1 MKGFDDRMIPFIK
14 IQRLNKNSARAICGA
29 LALTLLLGSCA
40 PASAPAA
47 ATPVETAVPVVTA
60 TPSPTATP
68 TPSPTPTPKPI
79 NRSLTSGREIPEG
92 TPLRPFILSI
102 DNSNGAKPQTSL
114 MEADIVYEFLA
125 EAAITRFQALYND
138 TYPAYAG
145 PVRSTRYYII
155 DMVQEWDCM
164 YLHEG
169 YVVLKKPYRRLPQD
183 LITLYLPK
191 GDFAGF
197 SKKYYPTQGAYDDL
211 EAENGYKFR
220 LTETGR
226 SSVHALYY
234 RIAALVNRY
243 YGEHEARQA
252 KRFNFH
258 EGISYENGTPFTKV
272 TLPYDNHKDPNW
284 IWFTYDAQTNRLY
297 RYESG
302 EPAMT
307 RTLTNHG
314 ENYITEQ
321 MNVQNLIVQYV
332 EYGSV
337 KEDPKHRRT
346 CEMIGSGKCD
356 YFINGQHVTGTWS
369 RPTAEDFTTYM
380 LDDGSLVTL
389 EPGNTWIAV
398 HPSAFPVT
406 YE

>member
-1 MKGFDDRMIPFIK
+1 MIQTSTIR
-14 IQRLNKNSARAICGA
+14 QSRSRRARALCGA
-29 LALTLLLGSCA
+29 LALALLLGSCA
-40 PASAPAA
+40 PAPAPAA
-47 ATPVETAVPVVTA
+47 VTPVETAVPVVTA

-68 TPSPTPTPKPI
+68 TPSLTPTPEPV

-114 MEADIVYEFLA
+114 MEADIIYEFLA

-183 LITLYLPK
+183 LIPLYLPK
-191 GDFAGF
+191 GDFPGF
-197 SKKYYPTQGAYDDL
+197 SKKFYRTEGAYDDL
-211 EAENGYKFR
+211 ETENGYKFR
-220 LTETGR
+220 AEETGR
-226 SSVHALYY
+226 GSVHALYY

-243 YGEHEARQA
+243 YGEHTAREAQ
-252 KRFNFH
+252 RFNFM
-258 EGISYENGTPFTKV
+258 EGITYENGTPFTKV
-272 TLPYDNHKDPNW
+272 TLPYDNNKNPEW
-284 IWFTYDAQTNRLY
+284 IQFTYDATANRLY
-297 RYESG
+297 RFESG
-302 EPAMT
+302 EPSMT
-307 RTLTNHG
+307 RTLTDHG
-314 ENYITEQ
+314 DNYVTEQ

-337 KEDPKHRRT
+337 KEDAKHRRT
-346 CEMIGSGKCD
+346 CEMIGSGKCE

-398 HPSAFPVT
+398 HPSNTPVT

>member
-1 MKGFDDRMIPFIK
+1 MNQRIPVHA
-14 IQRLNKNSARAICGA
+14 IQHHYARALSLA
-29 LALTLLLGSCA
+29 LALLLLVGCA
-40 PASAPAA
+40 PAQPSAA
-47 ATPVETAVPVVTA
+47 ATPTEGKAPAVTLAPTA
-60 TPSPTATP
+60 TPTPTPTP
-68 TPSPTPTPKPI
+68 TPSPTPV
-79 NRSLTSGREIPEG
+79 NRSLTSGRVVPIG

-102 DNSNGAKPQTSL
+102 DNSNSAKPQTSL

-183 LITLYLPK
+183 LIPLYLPK
-191 GDFAGF
+191 GDFPGF
-197 SKKYYPTQGAYDDL
+197 AKKFYRTLGAYDDF
-211 EAENGYKFR
+211 ETENGYKFR
-220 LTETGR
+220 LTETNR

-243 YGEHEARQA
+243 YGEHTAREA
-252 KRFNFH
+252 KRFNFQ
-258 EGISYENGTPFTKV
+258 EGITYENGKPFTKV
-272 TLPYDNHKDPNW
+272 ILPFDNNKNPEW

-297 RYESG
+297 RYENG
-302 EPAMT
+302 EPSMT
-307 RTLTNHG
+307 RTLTDHG
-314 ENYITEQ
+314 DNYITEQ

-332 EYGSV
+332 DYGSV
-337 KEDPKHRRT
+337 KEDAKHRRT

-380 LDDGSLVTL
+380 LDDGTLVTL

-398 HPSAFPVT
+398 HPNVSPVS

>member
-1 MKGFDDRMIPFIK
+1 MIQTSTIR
-14 IQRLNKNSARAICGA
+14 QSRSRRARALCGGLA
-29 LALTLLLGSCA
+29 LALLLGSCTPA
-40 PASAPAA
+40 PAPAA
-47 ATPVETAVPVVTA
+47 ATPAETALPVLTA

-68 TPSPTPTPKPI
+68 TPSPTPTPEPV

-183 LITLYLPK
+183 LIPLYLPK
-191 GDFAGF
+191 GDFPGF
-197 SKKYYPTQGAYDDL
+197 SKKFYRTEGAYDDL

-220 LTETGR
+220 MEETGR
-226 SSVHALYY
+226 GSVHALYY

-243 YGEHEARQA
+243 YGEHTAREAQ
-252 KRFNFH
+252 RFNFM
-258 EGISYENGTPFTKV
+258 EGITYENGTPFTKV
-272 TLPYDNHKDPNW
+272 TLPYDNNKNPEW
-284 IWFTYDAQTNRLY
+284 IQFTYDAQKNRLF
-297 RYESG
+297 RFESG

-307 RTLTNHG
+307 RTLTDHG
-314 ENYITEQ
+314 DNYVTEQ

-337 KEDPKHRRT
+337 KEDAKHRRT
-346 CEMIGSGKCD
+346 CEMIGSGKCE

-369 RPTAEDFTTYM
+369 RPTAEDFTTYL

-398 HPSAFPVT
+398 HPSNTPVT

>member
-1 MKGFDDRMIPFIK
+1 MIQTSTIR
-14 IQRLNKNSARAICGA
+14 QSRSRRARALCGA
-29 LALTLLLGSCA
+29 LAFALLLGSCA
-40 PASAPAA
+40 PAPAPAA

-68 TPSPTPTPKPI
+68 TPSPTPTPEPV

-114 MEADIVYEFLA
+114 MEADIIYEFLA

-183 LITLYLPK
+183 LIPLYLPK
-191 GDFAGF
+191 GDFPGF
-197 SKKYYPTQGAYDDL
+197 SKKFYRTEGAYDDL
-211 EAENGYKFR
+211 ETENGYKFR
-220 LTETGR
+220 AEETGR
-226 SSVHALYY
+226 GSVHALYY

-243 YGEHEARQA
+243 YGEHTAREAQ
-252 KRFNFH
+252 RFNFM
-258 EGISYENGTPFTKV
+258 EGITYENGTPFTKV
-272 TLPYDNHKDPNW
+272 TLPYDNNKNPEW
-284 IWFTYDAQTNRLY
+284 IQFTYDATSNRLY
-297 RYESG
+297 RFESG
-302 EPAMT
+302 EPSMT
-307 RTLTNHG
+307 RTLTDHG
-314 ENYITEQ
+314 DNYVTEQ

-337 KEDPKHRRT
+337 KEDAKHRRT
-346 CEMIGSGKCD
+346 CEMIGSGKCE

-398 HPSAFPVT
+398 HPSNTPVT

>member
-1 MKGFDDRMIPFIK
+1 MIPSQPVRNIDRNH
-14 IQRLNKNSARAICGA
+14 ILVSTGVLV
-29 LALTLLLGSCA
+29 LALLLSSCA
-40 PASAPAA
+40 PTQVPAA
-47 ATPVETAVPVVTA
+47 ATPAESDVPMVTIAQTA
-60 TPSPTATP
+60 TPTP

-125 EAAITRFQALYND
+125 EAAITRFQALFND

-183 LITLYLPK
+183 LIPLYLPK
-191 GDFAGF
+191 GDFPGF
-197 SKKYYPTQGAYDDL
+197 SKKFYRTLGAYDDF
-211 EAENGYKFR
+211 EVENGYKFR
-220 LTETGR
+220 MTETSRG
-226 SSVHALYY
+226 SVHALYY

-243 YGEHEARQA
+243 YGEHTAREA
-252 KRFNFH
+252 KRFNFM
-258 EGISYENGTPFTKV
+258 EGITYENGTPFTKV
-272 TLPYDNHKDPNW
+272 TLPYDNNKNPEW
-284 IWFTYDAQTNRLY
+284 IQFTYDAQKNRLY
-297 RYESG
+297 RFESG

-307 RTLTNHG
+307 RTLTDHG
-314 ENYITEQ
+314 DNYVTEQ

-337 KEDPKHRRT
+337 KEDAKHRRT
-346 CEMIGSGKCD
+346 CGMIGSGKCE
-356 YFINGQHVTGTWS
+356 YFINGLHVSGTWS

-398 HPSAFPVT
+398 HPSNTPVT